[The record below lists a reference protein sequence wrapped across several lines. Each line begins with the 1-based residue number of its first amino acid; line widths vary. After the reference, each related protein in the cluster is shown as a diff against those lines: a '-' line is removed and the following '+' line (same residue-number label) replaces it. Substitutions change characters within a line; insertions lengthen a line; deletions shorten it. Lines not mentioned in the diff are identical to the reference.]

1 MDQRTRCKT
10 CGSDFPMNAIH
21 ICTNSNPGIIT
32 TSMAKCSTCGS
43 DYMSGSLHVCAP
55 TVNPSAV
62 APAPLGNAPYYNSV
76 IQPTFTA
83 MVKCSVCFA
92 HVETND
98 QWQHTAFHNSLSM
111 ALTNALQRLVAL
123 EGELSGFEE
132 DVAGTPT

>member
-1 MDQRTRCKT
+1 
-10 CGSDFPMNAIH
+10 
-21 ICTNSNPGIIT
+21 
-32 TSMAKCSTCGS
+32 
-43 DYMSGSLHVCAP
+43 
-55 TVNPSAV
+55 VNPNAV